1 MVFPMWAPSPGDLL
15 ATRRHRAIPWCKEND
30 RVTTIKDVARLA
42 GVGLGTASRALS
54 GHGSVAPD
62 TRRSVEQAAQALGF
76 APRPAARRRR
86 TPSLDAIGIFVPS
99 FTGNFYAPLMQSV
112 QAELRAVGGHLI
124 AACGT
129 GAGDERQQALQGIAF
144 LAQRGCAGIVVAAP
158 ALADDDVAAL
168 RQHHPPLVFVNRSGV
183 AGDRECFAIDH
194 ELGGRLAARSLVDR
208 GHRRIACI
216 AGAPDA
222 PDNVLRMAGF
232 HAELA
237 AQGLRVPDELRA
249 VGHFT
254 FEGAHAAT
262 RELLQRAAGQFT
274 ALFCANDAMAVAA
287 IARLARANVRVPH
300 DVSVVGFD
308 DSDLATYTSPQLT
321 TVRIPAEHMAANAC
335 RYLLNACFGMAHPV
349 IHEFK
354 PVVMWRQSVARC
366 SLDDRSPSSAG
377 GSWQDAARAA
387 AGQVALLR

>member
-1 MVFPMWAPSPGDLL
+1 MS
-15 ATRRHRAIPWCKEND
+15 
-30 RVTTIKDVARLA
+30 TIKDVARLA
-42 GVGLGTASRALS
+42 GVGLGTASRALT
-54 GHGSVAPD
+54 GHGSVAPE
-62 TRRSVEQAAQALGF
+62 TRRRVEQAARHLAF
-76 APRPAARRRR
+76 EPRPAARRQR
-86 TPSLDAIGIFVPS
+86 TPSRDAIGIFVPS

-112 QAELRAVGGHLI
+112 QSELRAVGGHLI

-144 LAQRGCAGIVVAAP
+144 LLQRGCAGMVVAAP

-168 RQHHPPLVFVNRSGV
+168 GQRHPNLVFVNRGG
-183 AGDRECFAIDH
+183 AADDRRCFAIDH
-194 ELGGRLAARSLVDR
+194 ELGGRLAARALLER

-216 AGAPDA
+216 AGAADA
-222 PDNVLRMAGF
+222 PDNAMRMAGF

-237 AQGLRVPDELRA
+237 LHGLRVPDELRG

-262 RELLQRAAGQFT
+262 RDLLQRAPGRFT

-300 DVSVVGFD
+300 DLSVMGFD

-321 TVRIPAEHMAANAC
+321 TVRIPVEHMAANAC
-335 RYLLNACFGMAHPV
+335 RYLLNACFGLAQPV
-349 IHEFK
+349 SHEFK

-366 SLDDRSPSSAG
+366 NAGDGLGPPSPG
-377 GSWQDAARAA
+377 DGWQDAARAGA
-387 AGQVALLR
+387 TGPLALSR